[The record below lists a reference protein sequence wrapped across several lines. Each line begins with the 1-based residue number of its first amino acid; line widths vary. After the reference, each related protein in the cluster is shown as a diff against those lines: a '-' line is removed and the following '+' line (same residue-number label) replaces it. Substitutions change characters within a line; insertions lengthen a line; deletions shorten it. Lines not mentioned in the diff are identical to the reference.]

1 MQSLKKE
8 EKNYTQDSQLKFK
21 YKMKKILFIG
31 LIASTIVACNS
42 TPSFDSKAEPKLTNG
57 LDSASYMLGIEY
69 GAWLKS
75 MGNKD
80 LNYEMFATA
89 VKASLHEDSVYIDEM
104 SRGTFLRGYFQ
115 DLDLQRV
122 ADLEAKYAPQKE
134 AAEAW
139 LAGKAKEEGVKEL
152 QKGLYYKVIQEGSG
166 IMPKDGDNVSVLY
179 TGKFTDGKIF
189 DTTSEDGE
197 PRTFN
202 VNRVIPGWTNALKA
216 MPKGSK
222 WEVYISPDLAYGL
235 EPDPRSGIEPNS
247 ALMFEVELVDV
258 IPAPAK

>member
-1 MQSLKKE
+1 
-8 EKNYTQDSQLKFK
+8 
-21 YKMKKILFIG
+21 MKKILYIG
-31 LIASTIVACNS
+31 LIASTIMACNS
-42 TPSFDSKAEPKLTNG
+42 SPSFDSKAQPTLSNSK
-57 LDSASYMLGIEY
+57 DSASYMLGVEY

-80 LNYEMFATA
+80 LNYEVFATA
-89 VKASLHEDSVYIDEM
+89 VKTSLNEDSIYIDEM
-104 SRGTFLRGYFQ
+104 NRGTFLRRYFQ
-115 DLDLQRV
+115 DLDVQRI
-122 ADLEAKYAPQKE
+122 ADLEKKFAPQRE

-139 LAGKAKEEGVKEL
+139 LADMAKQDGVKQLQEGV
-152 QKGLYYKVIQEGSG
+152 YYKVITEGTG
-166 IMPKDGDNVSVLY
+166 AIPKDGDNVSVLY
-179 TGKFTDGKIF
+179 TGKFIDGKVF

-202 VNRVIPGWTNALKA
+202 VSRVIPGWTAALKA

-247 ALMFEVELVDV
+247 ALMFEVELLDV
-258 IPAPAK
+258 LANTAK

>member
-1 MQSLKKE
+1 
-8 EKNYTQDSQLKFK
+8 
-21 YKMKKILFIG
+21 MKKILYIG

-42 TPSFDSKAEPKLTNG
+42 APSFDSKAQPTFSNS

-89 VKASLHEDSVYIDEM
+89 VKVSLNEDSVYIDEM
-104 SRGTFLRGYFQ
+104 ARGTFLRGYFQ
-115 DLDLQRV
+115 ELDVQRL
-122 ADLEAKYAPQKE
+122 ADKEKEFAPQKE

-152 QKGLYYKVIQEGSG
+152 EKGLYYKVIKEGTG
-166 IMPKDGDNVSVLY
+166 AQPMDGDDVTVLY
-179 TGKFTDGKIF
+179 TGTFIDGKIF

-202 VNRVIPGWTNALKA
+202 VNRVIPGWTKALKA
-216 MPKGSK
+216 MPKGSL

-247 ALMFEVELVDV
+247 ALSFVVELIDV
-258 IPAPAK
+258 KKAPTK